1 MIIMMKKIC
10 LVLALTAG
18 LFSIAGAQLRELPAE
33 VLSAFERQYPQATH
47 VEFKDQLL
55 KVYVH
60 FKLDDAKMI
69 ASYNNKGLWKETER
83 EWSFD
88 QLTEEV
94 KSGFERSKYADEN
107 WIQKETAIVYLPDG
121 TEQYRLKV
129 EKGDIQKKYLY
140 FNKRGR
146 LLRESLTL

>member
-1 MIIMMKKIC
+1 MMRKI
-10 LVLALTAG
+10 LFLLIAAG
-18 LFSIAGAQLRELPAE
+18 TWIASAAQLRELPPE
-33 VLSAFERQYPQATH
+33 VMTAFEKQYPQATD

-88 QLTEEV
+88 QLSEEV

-129 EKGDIQKKYLY
+129 EKGEIQKKYLY
-140 FNKRGR
+140 FNKHGR

>member
-1 MIIMMKKIC
+1 MAKRFLLLMVSGFF
-10 LVLALTAG
+10 LFATAH
-18 LFSIAGAQLRELPAE
+18 AQLRELPTE
-33 VLSAFERQYPQATH
+33 VMSAFESQYPTATD
-47 VEFKDQLL
+47 VEFKDNLV

-60 FKLDDAKMI
+60 FKLDGAKMI

-88 QLTEEV
+88 QLSEEI

-107 WIQKETAIVYLPDG
+107 WIQKETALVYLPDG
-121 TEQYRLKV
+121 STQYRLKV
-129 EKGDIQKKYLY
+129 EKGDIQKKYLF

-146 LLRESLTL
+146 MIRESFTL

>member
-1 MIIMMKKIC
+1 MVKRFFILLIVG
-10 LVLALTAG
+10 LG
-18 LFSIAGAQLRELPAE
+18 LFTTAHAQLREIPAE
-33 VLSAFERQYPQATH
+33 VMSAFESQYPTATN
-47 VEFKDQLL
+47 VEFKDNFV

-60 FKLDDAKMI
+60 FNLDDAKMI

-88 QLTEEV
+88 QLSEDI

-107 WIQKETAIVYLPDG
+107 WIQKETALVYLADG
-121 TEQYRLKV
+121 TTQYRLKV
-129 EKGDIQKKYLY
+129 EKGEIQKKYLY

-146 LLRESLTL
+146 MIRESFTL